1 MIHPNRL
8 SSTYLNTV
16 EAIMSI
22 HIRPAQTDDI
32 PAILAIYNEA
42 VLNTTASYDYEPS
55 TLQQRTLWY
64 EQHQQQGFPVL
75 VAVNDAGTV
84 VGWGSLSKFREKIG
98 YQFSVEHSVYVDASQ
113 RRQGIGR
120 FILEGLIEAAQAM
133 GKHTMIGG
141 VDASN
146 EASLSL
152 HRSLGFEQVAH
163 FKQVGYKFDRW
174 LDLMFFQRNLD
185 APVEKS
191 SRETVTA
198 HSG

>member
-1 MIHPNRL
+1 MIQPNRL
-8 SSTYLNTV
+8 FSTYPITV

-32 PAILAIYNEA
+32 PAILAIYNDA

-55 TLQQRTLWY
+55 TLEQRTLWF

-75 VAVNDAGTV
+75 VAVTDADIV
-84 VGWGSLSKFREKIG
+84 VGWGSLSKFRDKIG
-98 YQFSVEHSVYVDASQ
+98 YQFSVEHSVYVDATQ

-120 FILEGLIEAAQAM
+120 LILQALIEAAQTM
-133 GKHTMIGG
+133 GKHVMIGG

-146 EASLSL
+146 EASLCL
-152 HRSLGFEQVAH
+152 HQALGFEQVAH

-174 LDLMFFQRNLD
+174 LDLVFFQRNLESS
-185 APVEKS
+185 AEKS
-191 SRETVTA
+191 ALETVIA
-198 HSG
+198 HSD

>member
-146 EASLSL
+146 EASVCL

-185 APVEKS
+185 TPVENS